1 VINDVTFKIIQQKAE
16 DDIEISL
23 QFETQVR
30 KYITIF
36 EYPEDNDKLIQKKN
50 KNPITYHNLL
60 NYQPNNRL
68 T

>member
-1 VINDVTFKIIQQKAE
+1 MINDVTFKIIQQKAK

-36 EYPEDNDKLIQKKN
+36 EYPEDNDKLIQKKT
-50 KNPITYHNLL
+50 KT
-60 NYQPNNRL
+60 Q
-68 T
+68 

>member
-1 VINDVTFKIIQQKAE
+1 MTITLHVVINDVTFKIIQQKAK

-36 EYPEDNDKLIQKKN
+36 EYSEDNDKLIQKKRQN
-50 KNPITYHNLL
+50 QGRFHRS
-60 NYQPNNRL
+60 Q
-68 T
+68 